1 MSGRI
6 EASVWEERRAWI
18 SKQEASGLSAAQFC
32 RENGL
37 HVGRFHT
44 WRHRLAQESADKSQ
58 GVGRQTGGRE
68 TKHAFVQLPSPVA
81 TVASASSATWI
92 EVSSAD
98 GVVVRVPASN
108 SAALQAVLCC
118 LDRSSHAYR
127 ESRHD

>member
-18 SKQEASGLSAAQFC
+18 GKQEASGLSAAQFC

-37 HVGRFHT
+37 HVARFHS
-44 WRHRLAQESADKSQ
+44 WRHRLAQESAGKSQ
-58 GVGRQTGGRE
+58 GVGRRTGGRK
-68 TKHAFVQLPSPVA
+68 TRQAFVQLPSPVA
-81 TVASASSATWI
+81 TVVSASSASWI

-108 SAALQAVLCC
+108 LTALQAVLSS
-118 LDRSSHAYR
+118 LNRSSHASR
-127 ESRHD
+127 ESQHD